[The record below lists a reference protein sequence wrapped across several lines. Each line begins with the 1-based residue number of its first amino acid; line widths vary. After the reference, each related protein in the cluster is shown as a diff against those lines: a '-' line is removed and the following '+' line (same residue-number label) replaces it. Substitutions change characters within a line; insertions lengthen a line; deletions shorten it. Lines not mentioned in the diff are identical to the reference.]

1 MEDKKVIMQVE
12 NLNKEFVIHGK
23 KLMEPKKMLHALSDV
38 SFEIY
43 EGETLGIIGRV
54 RLRKIYPGPLP
65 CAAAQAH
72 LRDDPLQRRGS
83 VADDR

>member
-38 SFEIY
+38 SFDRGIKRVVQRY
-43 EGETLGIIGRV
+43 SSIVLFRPSNIAGYVWLGKSITARTGV
-54 RLRKIYPGPLP
+54 
-65 CAAAQAH
+65 
-72 LRDDPLQRRGS
+72 
-83 VADDR
+83 